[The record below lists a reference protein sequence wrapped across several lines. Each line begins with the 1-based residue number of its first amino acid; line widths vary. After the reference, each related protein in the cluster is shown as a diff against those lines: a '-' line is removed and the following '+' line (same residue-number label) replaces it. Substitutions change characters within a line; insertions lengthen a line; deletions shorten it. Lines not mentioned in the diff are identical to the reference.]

1 MAQFDVYQN
10 PNTATRK
17 VIPYLL
23 DVQTDL
29 LDTLTTR
36 VVAPLIKADEMGLAA
51 KHLNPQFKIKGE
63 AVVMSTAELAGVST
77 RSLGD
82 KITSLKSKRDEIIAA
97 LDLLFTGI

>member
-1 MAQFDVYQN
+1 MAQFDVYLN
-10 PNTATRK
+10 PNADTRD

-23 DVQTDL
+23 DVQSDL
-29 LDTLTTR
+29 MDTLATR
-36 VVAPLIKADEMGLAA
+36 VVVPLVAAEEMGLAA

-63 AVVMSTAELAGVST
+63 PVVMSTAELAGIPI

-82 KITSLKSKRDEIIAA
+82 KVASLKNRRDEIIAA